1 MTLRELMTAMLTQ
14 TSVSIEVPRYHGRTL
29 VGVPVEIR
37 YRSGPCWLV
46 KVRKHDMNIEYAEY
60 NLLTATTNDPLDAE
74 LDR

>member
-14 TSVSIEVPRYHGRTL
+14 TSVSIDPPRHYGRKL

-46 KVRKHDMNIEYAEY
+46 KVRKNDMNIEYAEY

-74 LDR
+74 LR

>member
-14 TSVSIEVPRYHGRTL
+14 TSVSIEVPRHYGRKL

-46 KVRKHDMNIEYAEY
+46 KVRNDDMNIEYYEY
-60 NLLTATTNDPLDAE
+60 NLLTSTTADVLDAE
-74 LDR
+74 LR